1 MLRIGNSMYRII
13 SRGNTKY
20 LINGLNA
27 GDDIDDDTDDS
38 LWEKSDY
45 VMEVKKSK
53 GSTLDEWFVNKGGK
67 FK

>member
-1 MLRIGNSMYRII
+1 MYRII